1 MFGIDESIENLGRE
15 LDLLLGEYE
24 KKTKLHL
31 KNEILSIVKTN
42 AENNFRC
49 TSKYR
54 ITAGDKNNWINSNE
68 LGLYFSMTLSFRK
81 HTSGKVDLILVGD
94 LVDSYMTCMDTG
106 VRIEQVHISIPVNY
120 KPGIVQN
127 LINGFSLLLK

>member
-1 MFGIDESIENLGRE
+1 MFGVDESIENLGRE
-15 LDLLLGEYE
+15 LDSLLGEYE
-24 KKTKLHL
+24 NKTKLYL

-54 ITAGDKNNWINSNE
+54 VTAGKKSNWINSNK
-68 LGLYFSMTLSFRK
+68 LGLYFNMTLSFRK

-94 LVDSYMTCMDTG
+94 VIDSYMTCMDTG
-106 VRIEQVHISIPVNY
+106 IRVEQVHISIPVNY
-120 KPGIVQN
+120 KPGIMQN